1 MPCYDPRD
9 DWSECEKRE
18 HQIKTDFED
27 KYVERSKYR
36 VEFGRAKALSRIL
49 EQRNAMLCAVFK
61 VLEKTGELQDVIENI
76 DEKESGIFKEDLRQ
90 WWFDHKRRDEV
101 RECLEKG
108 SESTEKAVKEDSN
121 E

>member
-1 MPCYDPRD
+1 MPCYDPRN
-9 DWSECEKRE
+9 DWTECEKRQ
-18 HQIKTDFED
+18 HQIETDFED
-27 KYVERSKYR
+27 QYVERNKYR
-36 VEFGRAKALSRIL
+36 VEFERAKVLSRIL

-76 DEKESGIFKEDLRQ
+76 DEKESGIFKEDLRE
-90 WWFDHKRRDEV
+90 WWLAHKLGDEV

>member
-76 DEKESGIFKEDLRQ
+76 DEKESGIFKEDLRE
-90 WWFDHKRRDEV
+90 WWLAHKLGDEV
-101 RECLEKG
+101 RERLEKG
-108 SESTEKAVKEDSN
+108 RG
-121 E
+121 

>member
-27 KYVERSKYR
+27 QYVERNKYR
-36 VEFGRAKALSRIL
+36 VEFERAKALSRVL

-61 VLEKTGELQDVIENI
+61 VLEEVGDLEDVIENI
-76 DEKESGIFKEDLRQ
+76 DEKESGIFKEDLRE
-90 WWFDHKRRDEV
+90 WWLAHKLGDEV
-101 RECLEKG
+101 RERLEKG
-108 SESTEKAVKEDSN
+108 RG
-121 E
+121 